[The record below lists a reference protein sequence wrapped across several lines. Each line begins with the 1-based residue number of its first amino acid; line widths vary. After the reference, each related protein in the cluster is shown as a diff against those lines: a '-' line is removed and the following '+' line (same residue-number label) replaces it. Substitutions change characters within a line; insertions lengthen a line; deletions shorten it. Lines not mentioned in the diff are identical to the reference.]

1 MKIYEQLSNVQHELK
16 CNKSLY
22 NNFGKYSYRST
33 ELIMEAAKPL
43 LFENDL
49 CLTITDSIELIG
61 ERFYIK
67 ATATIKFDVNKA
79 VEVAD
84 AILNSVGEL
93 TSDEFN
99 DKIYELEN
107 KIEELEAALQ
117 DREDRIDYMR
127 RHETYVPF

>member
-1 MKIYEQLSNVQHELK
+1 MSILEINFKNENVPVDVESNSTTTTIAIND
-16 CNKSLY
+16 NKY
-22 NNFGKYSYRST
+22 
-33 ELIMEAAKPL
+33 P
-43 LFENDL
+43 
-49 CLTITDSIELIG
+49 
-61 ERFYIK
+61 
-67 ATATIKFDVNKA
+67 ATIKLDVNKA
-79 VEVAD
+79 IEIAD

-127 RHETYVPF
+127 RHETYIPF

>member
-1 MKIYEQLSNVQHELK
+1 MSILEINFKNENVPVDVESNSTTTTIAIND
-16 CNKSLY
+16 NKY
-22 NNFGKYSYRST
+22 P
-33 ELIMEAAKPL
+33 AV
-43 LFENDL
+43 
-49 CLTITDSIELIG
+49 
-61 ERFYIK
+61 IK
-67 ATATIKFDVNKA
+67 LDVNKA

-84 AILNSVGEL
+84 AILNSIGEL

-127 RHETYVPF
+127 RHETYIPF

>member
-1 MKIYEQLSNVQHELK
+1 MSILEINFKNENVPIDVESNSTTTTISIND
-16 CNKSLY
+16 NKY
-22 NNFGKYSYRST
+22 P
-33 ELIMEAAKPL
+33 AA
-43 LFENDL
+43 
-49 CLTITDSIELIG
+49 
-61 ERFYIK
+61 IK
-67 ATATIKFDVNKA
+67 LDVNKA
-79 VEVAD
+79 VEIAD
-84 AILNSVGEL
+84 AILDSVGEP

>member
-1 MKIYEQLSNVQHELK
+1 MSILEINFKNENVPVDVESNSTTTTIAIND
-16 CNKSLY
+16 NKY
-22 NNFGKYSYRST
+22 
-33 ELIMEAAKPL
+33 P
-43 LFENDL
+43 
-49 CLTITDSIELIG
+49 
-61 ERFYIK
+61 
-67 ATATIKFDVNKA
+67 ATIKLDVDKA

-107 KIEELEAALQ
+107 KIEELEATLQ

>member
-1 MKIYEQLSNVQHELK
+1 MSILEINFKNENVPVDVESNSTTTTIAIND
-16 CNKSLY
+16 NKY
-22 NNFGKYSYRST
+22 P
-33 ELIMEAAKPL
+33 AV
-43 LFENDL
+43 
-49 CLTITDSIELIG
+49 
-61 ERFYIK
+61 IK
-67 ATATIKFDVNKA
+67 LDVNKA

-107 KIEELEAALQ
+107 RIEELEAALQ

-127 RHETYVPF
+127 RHETYIPF

>member
-1 MKIYEQLSNVQHELK
+1 MSILEINFKNENVPVDVESNSTTTTIAIND
-16 CNKSLY
+16 NKY
-22 NNFGKYSYRST
+22 
-33 ELIMEAAKPL
+33 P
-43 LFENDL
+43 
-49 CLTITDSIELIG
+49 
-61 ERFYIK
+61 
-67 ATATIKFDVNKA
+67 ATIKLDVNKA

-107 KIEELEAALQ
+107 RIEELEAALQ

-127 RHETYVPF
+127 RHETYIPF

>member
-1 MKIYEQLSNVQHELK
+1 MSILEINFKNENVPVDVESNSTTTTIAIND
-16 CNKSLY
+16 NKY
-22 NNFGKYSYRST
+22 
-33 ELIMEAAKPL
+33 P
-43 LFENDL
+43 
-49 CLTITDSIELIG
+49 
-61 ERFYIK
+61 
-67 ATATIKFDVNKA
+67 ATIKLDVNKA

-127 RHETYVPF
+127 RRETYIPF

>member
-1 MKIYEQLSNVQHELK
+1 MSILEINFKNENVPVDVESNSTTTSIAIND
-16 CNKSLY
+16 NKY
-22 NNFGKYSYRST
+22 P
-33 ELIMEAAKPL
+33 AV
-43 LFENDL
+43 
-49 CLTITDSIELIG
+49 
-61 ERFYIK
+61 IK
-67 ATATIKFDVNKA
+67 LDVNKA

-127 RHETYVPF
+127 RHETYMPF

>member
-1 MKIYEQLSNVQHELK
+1 MSILEINFKNENVPVDVESNSTTTTININD
-16 CNKSLY
+16 NKY
-22 NNFGKYSYRST
+22 
-33 ELIMEAAKPL
+33 P
-43 LFENDL
+43 
-49 CLTITDSIELIG
+49 
-61 ERFYIK
+61 
-67 ATATIKFDVNKA
+67 ATIKLDVNKA
-79 VEVAD
+79 IEVAD

-127 RHETYVPF
+127 RHEIYMPF

>member
-1 MKIYEQLSNVQHELK
+1 MSILEINFKNENVPVDVESNSTTTTISIND
-16 CNKSLY
+16 NKY
-22 NNFGKYSYRST
+22 
-33 ELIMEAAKPL
+33 P
-43 LFENDL
+43 
-49 CLTITDSIELIG
+49 
-61 ERFYIK
+61 
-67 ATATIKFDVNKA
+67 ATIKLDVNKA

-93 TSDEFN
+93 NSDEFN

-127 RHETYVPF
+127 RHETYMPF

>member
-1 MKIYEQLSNVQHELK
+1 MSILEINFKNENVPIDVESNSTTTTININD
-16 CNKSLY
+16 NKY
-22 NNFGKYSYRST
+22 
-33 ELIMEAAKPL
+33 P
-43 LFENDL
+43 
-49 CLTITDSIELIG
+49 
-61 ERFYIK
+61 
-67 ATATIKFDVNKA
+67 ATIKLDVNKA

-127 RHETYVPF
+127 RHETYMPF

>member
-1 MKIYEQLSNVQHELK
+1 MSILEINFKNENVPVDVESNSTTTTIAIND
-16 CNKSLY
+16 NKY
-22 NNFGKYSYRST
+22 
-33 ELIMEAAKPL
+33 P
-43 LFENDL
+43 
-49 CLTITDSIELIG
+49 
-61 ERFYIK
+61 
-67 ATATIKFDVNKA
+67 ATIKLDVNKA

-107 KIEELEAALQ
+107 KIEELETALQ

>member
-1 MKIYEQLSNVQHELK
+1 MSILEINFKNENVPVDVESNSTTTTISMND
-16 CNKSLY
+16 NKY
-22 NNFGKYSYRST
+22 
-33 ELIMEAAKPL
+33 P
-43 LFENDL
+43 
-49 CLTITDSIELIG
+49 
-61 ERFYIK
+61 
-67 ATATIKFDVNKA
+67 ATIKLDVDKA
-79 VEVAD
+79 VEIAD

>member
-1 MKIYEQLSNVQHELK
+1 MSILEINFKNENVPVDVESNSTTTTISIND
-16 CNKSLY
+16 NKY
-22 NNFGKYSYRST
+22 PA
-33 ELIMEAAKPL
+33 I
-43 LFENDL
+43 
-49 CLTITDSIELIG
+49 
-61 ERFYIK
+61 IK
-67 ATATIKFDVNKA
+67 LDVNKA
-79 VEVAD
+79 VEMAD

-127 RHETYVPF
+127 RHETYIPF

>member
-1 MKIYEQLSNVQHELK
+1 MSILEINFKNENVPVDVESNSTTTTISIND
-16 CNKSLY
+16 NKY
-22 NNFGKYSYRST
+22 
-33 ELIMEAAKPL
+33 P
-43 LFENDL
+43 
-49 CLTITDSIELIG
+49 
-61 ERFYIK
+61 
-67 ATATIKFDVNKA
+67 ATIKLDINKA
-79 VEVAD
+79 IEMAD

-127 RHETYVPF
+127 RHETYMPF

>member
-1 MKIYEQLSNVQHELK
+1 MSILEINFKNENVPVDVESNSTTTTININD
-16 CNKSLY
+16 NKY
-22 NNFGKYSYRST
+22 
-33 ELIMEAAKPL
+33 P
-43 LFENDL
+43 
-49 CLTITDSIELIG
+49 
-61 ERFYIK
+61 
-67 ATATIKFDVNKA
+67 ATIKLDVNKA

-93 TSDEFN
+93 NSDEFN

-127 RHETYVPF
+127 RHETYIPF

>member
-1 MKIYEQLSNVQHELK
+1 MSILEINFKNENVPVDVESNSSTTTISIND
-16 CNKSLY
+16 NKY
-22 NNFGKYSYRST
+22 
-33 ELIMEAAKPL
+33 P
-43 LFENDL
+43 
-49 CLTITDSIELIG
+49 
-61 ERFYIK
+61 
-67 ATATIKFDVNKA
+67 ATIKLDVNKA

-107 KIEELEAALQ
+107 RIEELEAALQ

-127 RHETYVPF
+127 RHETYMPF

>member
-1 MKIYEQLSNVQHELK
+1 MSILEINFKNENVPVDVESNSTTTTININD
-16 CNKSLY
+16 NKY
-22 NNFGKYSYRST
+22 
-33 ELIMEAAKPL
+33 P
-43 LFENDL
+43 
-49 CLTITDSIELIG
+49 
-61 ERFYIK
+61 
-67 ATATIKFDVNKA
+67 ATIKFDVNKA

-107 KIEELEAALQ
+107 RIAELEAALQ

-127 RHETYVPF
+127 RHETYIPF

>member
-1 MKIYEQLSNVQHELK
+1 MSILEINFKNENVPVDVEANSTTTTISIND
-16 CNKSLY
+16 NKY
-22 NNFGKYSYRST
+22 P
-33 ELIMEAAKPL
+33 AV
-43 LFENDL
+43 
-49 CLTITDSIELIG
+49 
-61 ERFYIK
+61 IK
-67 ATATIKFDVNKA
+67 LDVNKA

>member
-1 MKIYEQLSNVQHELK
+1 MSILEINFKNENVPIDVESNSTTTTININD
-16 CNKSLY
+16 NKY
-22 NNFGKYSYRST
+22 
-33 ELIMEAAKPL
+33 P
-43 LFENDL
+43 
-49 CLTITDSIELIG
+49 
-61 ERFYIK
+61 
-67 ATATIKFDVNKA
+67 ATIKLDVNKA

-127 RHETYVPF
+127 RHETYIPF

>member
-1 MKIYEQLSNVQHELK
+1 MSILEINFKNENVPVDVESNSTTTTININD
-16 CNKSLY
+16 NKY
-22 NNFGKYSYRST
+22 P
-33 ELIMEAAKPL
+33 AV
-43 LFENDL
+43 
-49 CLTITDSIELIG
+49 
-61 ERFYIK
+61 IK
-67 ATATIKFDVNKA
+67 LDVNKA

-127 RHETYVPF
+127 RHETYMPF

>member
-1 MKIYEQLSNVQHELK
+1 MSILEINFKNENVPVDVESNSTTTTININD
-16 CNKSLY
+16 NKY
-22 NNFGKYSYRST
+22 
-33 ELIMEAAKPL
+33 P
-43 LFENDL
+43 
-49 CLTITDSIELIG
+49 
-61 ERFYIK
+61 
-67 ATATIKFDVNKA
+67 ATIKLDVNKA
-79 VEVAD
+79 IEMAD

-107 KIEELEAALQ
+107 KIEELEATLQ